1 MNEMSKR
8 PNILMFMSD
17 NQPAELL
24 GCYGNTEIRTPNIDA
39 FADDGFQFDNAF
51 CVNGMCS
58 PCRASVM
65 TGLMPSQHG
74 LHTWI
79 DDRLRHLWP
88 ENWNALDEFQTLPEI
103 LAANGYQTALIG
115 KYHMGS
121 PEKAQ
126 NGFQH
131 WVTSPHGHVTDFW
144 NGTYIDNDE
153 ERFYAGHSV
162 DYFTDKTIEY
172 LQHAGSAEPF
182 FAFIPY
188 NAPYG
193 HWPALKGR
201 ARNRFRDY
209 YDKIDMHS
217 IPREGL
223 HENAI
228 ARFLRKASDSVGGI
242 DHSSELRIPNDL
254 ETLRNYYSEMSM
266 VDDGVGRILA
276 ALKRLELYDDTLI
289 IYTTDHGFS
298 LGHHGIWGHS
308 QATLPSNAHRATF
321 SIPLIFRYGD
331 RFLNTNS
338 AIHISQIDLF
348 PTLLELAGI
357 DPDHHN
363 ANSAAKSFA
372 ASLRTGEFS
381 KIDEVFLE
389 QEETRAIRTPDWL
402 YKRRFQLAPKP
413 AYPDELYDLKD
424 DPLEKVN
431 LACNPDY
438 AGISNELI
446 RRIEQFFELHSSLN
460 YDLWKGG
467 TPQSN
472 SDKPWLW
479 KEAWGESWAA
489 GFQQNEPPLD

>member
-1 MNEMSKR
+1 MR
-8 PNILMFMSD
+8 PNILMFMTD

-24 GCYGNTEIRTPNIDA
+24 GCYGNSEIHTPYIDA
-39 FADDGFQFDNAF
+39 FAADAFQFDNAF

-74 LHTWI
+74 IHTWI
-79 DDRLRHLWP
+79 DDRLRDRWP
-88 ENWNALDEFQTLPEI
+88 ENWNALDAFRTLPAI
-103 LAANGYQTALIG
+103 LADNGYKTALIG
-115 KYHMGS
+115 KYHLGA
-121 PEKAQ
+121 PENPQ

-144 NGTYIDNDE
+144 NGTYIENGE
-153 ERFYAGHSV
+153 IRHYEGHSV

-172 LQHAGSAEPF
+172 LEGAGTDEPF
-182 FAFIPY
+182 FAFVPY

-201 ARNRFRDY
+201 AKNRFRNF
-209 YDKIDMHS
+209 YDDVDMQS
-217 IPREGL
+217 VPREGI

-254 ETLRNYYSEMSM
+254 ETLRNYFSEMSM
-266 VDDGVGRILA
+266 VDDGVGRVLDT
-276 ALKRLELYDDTLI
+276 LKRLNIYEDTLI

-321 SIPLIFRYGD
+321 SIPLIFRHGD
-331 RFLNTNS
+331 RMLKTNE
-338 AIHISQIDLF
+338 ATHVSQIDLF
-348 PTLLELAGI
+348 PTILELAGI
-357 DPDHHN
+357 APDEHN
-363 ANSAAKSFA
+363 DNSAAESFA
-372 ASLRTGEFS
+372 PALQSG
-381 KIDEVFLE
+381 VFDKEDAVFME
-389 QEETRAIRTPDWL
+389 QEETRAIRTPEWL
-402 YKRRFQLAPKP
+402 YKRRFQLAPEP
-413 AYPDELYDLKD
+413 LYPDELYDLKN

-431 LACNPDY
+431 LVGKPAYNDI
-438 AGISNELI
+438 AHELI
-446 RRIEQFFELHSSLN
+446 QRIDAFFGTFAEPK

-467 TPQSN
+467 MPQSN

-479 KEAWGESWAA
+479 KEAWGEDWDAS
-489 GFQQNEPPLD
+489 FQGG